1 MLIMLLFSYKPYDK
15 IIFTFFIFHFK
26 SNLFSLKPSTCWY
39 MYAHIYENINKCRYR
54 VRGTGTI
61 HIREKYMRKEYKC

>member
-1 MLIMLLFSYKPYDK
+1 MLIMLLFSYKPYDNLHSL
-15 IIFTFFIFHFK
+15 FFILNQIYFH
-26 SNLFSLKPSTCWY
+26 SNRQRAGTC
-39 MYAHIYENINKCRYR
+39 MHIYENINKCRYR